1 MTADFEPA
9 AHYDRV
15 TAAWGLLLGHEL
27 HYGVFEQGDEPL
39 ADATRAL
46 TQRMV
51 DGLRAEPGQRVLDV
65 GCGTGAPACDL
76 AESLGVEVL
85 GITTSEVG
93 VEAARARAHQ
103 RGLADRVT
111 FELRDGT
118 DNGLPDASFDRVWAL
133 ESSHLMPDRRG
144 LISECA
150 RVLRP
155 GGRFVL
161 CDVIRLRTIPF
172 DELRRRKDEFA
183 VLRAAFGNA
192 RMDTMDDY
200 VSLAE
205 EAGLTVDTR
214 EDLSAATL
222 PTFGHWIANAQHHH
236 DVVAETLGERG
247 VDDFTEGSRVL
258 DTLWREGTLG
268 YGLFAAS
275 RPMAQP
281 AD

>member
-15 TAAWGLLLGHEL
+15 TDAWGLLLGNEL

-39 ADATRAL
+39 AEATRAL
-46 TQRMV
+46 TRRMV
-51 DGLRAEPGQRVLDV
+51 DGLRAEPGQRILDV

-93 VEAARARAHQ
+93 VEAARARAEQ
-103 RGLADRVT
+103 RGLSDRVA

-118 DNGLPDASFDRVWAL
+118 DNGLPEASFDRVWAL

-161 CDVIRLRTIPF
+161 CDVMRLRTIPF

-192 RMDTMDDY
+192 RMDTMDEY

-222 PTFGHWIANAQHHH
+222 PTFRHWIANAEHHYD
-236 DVVAETLGERG
+236 DVVETLGEEG
-247 VDDFTEGSRVL
+247 VNDFTEGSRVL

-268 YGLFAAS
+268 YGLFAAA
-275 RPMAQP
+275 RPSA
-281 AD
+281 

>member
-15 TAAWGLLLGHEL
+15 TDAWGLLLGHEL
-27 HYGVFEQGDEPL
+27 HYGVFNQGDEPL
-39 ADATRAL
+39 AEATRAL

-93 VEAARARAHQ
+93 VEAARARAQQ

-118 DNGLPDASFDRVWAL
+118 DNHLPDASFDRVWAL

-161 CDVIRLRTIPF
+161 CDVIRLRAIPF

-205 EAGLTVDTR
+205 AAGLTVDTR

-222 PTFGHWIANAQHHH
+222 PTFGHWIANAQQHH
-236 DVVAETLGERG
+236 DVVAETLGEQG

-258 DTLWREGTLG
+258 DALWREGTLG

-275 RPMAQP
+275 RPMEQQS
-281 AD
+281 D